1 MALIR
6 QAQAQR
12 VVDGAV
18 VLDLG
23 DLANQGERLVAEAR
37 KRADAEIARAQT
49 ERDRLLAGAKEDGY
63 RAGFAEGERAGYE
76 AGLAEGR
83 RAALEE
89 HGEALTR
96 VERAWDGALGSF
108 VELRGHMLVSARRD
122 VLRLA
127 VRVAELVTR
136 RRIELDERAVEG
148 SLEAVVSSVLRPT
161 RLIVRVHPDDRAVSQ
176 EALPKLLETLS
187 SGSDA
192 ELVDD
197 ASLSRGSCVATF
209 DEAMSGR
216 IDASIETQLERIAK
230 ALLPDMRGDGG
241 RRGVVQDGHR
251 PISDKLDV
259 SHENHGDAADNDAAG
274 DVEGID
280 GEGDA

>member
-12 VVDGAV
+12 VVDSAV

-23 DLANQGERLVAEAR
+23 DLARQGERLVADAK
-37 KRADAEIARAQT
+37 KRAEAEVVRAQT
-49 ERDRLLAGAKEDGY
+49 ERDRLLASAQEDGY
-63 RAGFAEGERAGYE
+63 RAGFAEGQLAGRE

-89 HGEALTR
+89 HGQALSR
-96 VERAWDGALGSF
+96 VEHAWSEALGSF
-108 VELRGHMLVSARRD
+108 LDVRGHMLISARRD

-127 VRVAELVTR
+127 MRVAELVTR
-136 RRIELDERAVEG
+136 RCVDLDERAVVG
-148 SLEAVVSSVLRPT
+148 SLEAVLSSVLRPT
-161 RLIVRVHPDDRAVSQ
+161 RLIVRVHPADRAVAKES
-176 EALPKLLETLS
+176 LPKLLESLS

-197 ASLSRGSCVATF
+197 DSLSRGSCIATF

-216 IDASIETQLERIAK
+216 IDASIETQLERITR
-230 ALLPDMRGDGG
+230 ALLPDPRQSVANDRDTSGEAIGTPSVDEVDTIG
-241 RRGVVQDGHR
+241 
-251 PISDKLDV
+251 DV
-259 SHENHGDAADNDAAG
+259 SGDEPGGAA
-274 DVEGID
+274 
-280 GEGDA
+280 